1 MLSLIVSFHPLQMTP
16 AQRAVYE
23 RQQAQNVA
31 EQHKT
36 NTRLGGL
43 EGSVQELGSNV
54 KEIKD
59 MLMQEKRGRMAA
71 LAAQLTQEVAPHLQ
85 MVFEDHERA
94 CRAGG
99 SGAVPPAP
107 TGARLSLPPPTPLPP
122 TQAPALPPASQLPD
136 QPPAPM
142 GSEAPE
148 SEHIAV
154 EQFLNG
160 LKSKS
165 LLKDVRALWTV
176 WSTGQFP
183 TSIGAGIKLPGGRT
197 WRDLDAAF
205 YAKKKDPADVRY
217 RQWAGKVCGKNGP
230 GVFFMGRSN
239 RRQFLRSL
247 EQAINDPNGPG
258 ESSVLE
264 RVQAEVDTHF
274 NGDILSY
281 AAARFVGA
289 DRAGPSRQQ

>member
-1 MLSLIVSFHPLQMTP
+1 MTP

-31 EQHKT
+31 EQQKT

-43 EGSVQELGSNV
+43 EGSVHGLEGSMHEVVGDV

-59 MLMQEKRGRMAA
+59 ILMQEKRGRVAA
-71 LAAQLTQEVAPHLQ
+71 LAAQLVQEVTPHLQ
-85 MVFEDHERA
+85 MLEDHERA
-94 CRAGG
+94 SRAGG

-107 TGARLSLPPPTPLPP
+107 SGARLSLPPPTALPA
-122 TQAPALPPASQLPD
+122 TQAPTLALPPASQLPD

-160 LKSKS
+160 LKSKA

-239 RRQFLRSL
+239 RRQFLKSL
-247 EQAINDPNGPG
+247 ETAINDPNGPG

-264 RVQAEVDTHF
+264 RVQAEVDTEF
-274 NGDILSY
+274 NGDILGY